1 MRKLIALSVLQLLCL
16 LTYAQGFSIKMN
28 KKDDQ
33 NRKQG
38 EWSEDV
44 AATRGED
51 GYTWE
56 GTYIDDLKEGVW
68 KKYATSGAIMAE
80 ETYKHNVLNGHARYF
95 YNNGMVSAEGNF
107 VAKDI
112 DDTLESYRV
121 IDPITQEEKFVEI
134 KRNGNAL
141 RDGLWKIYDEEGNM
155 VKEYYKRGEAVSAE
169 ELDTITTKVPK
180 KLPAQPSQL
189 PHQTSGNKRH

>member
-1 MRKLIALSVLQLLCL
+1 MRKLIALSVLQLCFFLS
-16 LTYAQGFSIKMN
+16 YSQGFSIKMN

-38 EWSEDV
+38 EWSEEV

-56 GTYIDDLKEGVW
+56 GTYIDGLKEGLW
-68 KKYATSGAIMAE
+68 KKFALSGAITAE
-80 ETYKHNVLNGHARYF
+80 ETYKHNTLNGPARYF
-95 YNNGMVSAEGNF
+95 YNNGLVAAEGKF

-112 DDTLESYRV
+112 DDSLESYRV
-121 IDPITQEEKFVEI
+121 IDPVTQEEKFVEI

-155 VKEYYKRGEAVSAE
+155 SKEYYKRGEPVSAE
-169 ELDTITTKVPK
+169 ELDTITNKVPK

-189 PHQTSGNKRH
+189 PHQTAKKPH